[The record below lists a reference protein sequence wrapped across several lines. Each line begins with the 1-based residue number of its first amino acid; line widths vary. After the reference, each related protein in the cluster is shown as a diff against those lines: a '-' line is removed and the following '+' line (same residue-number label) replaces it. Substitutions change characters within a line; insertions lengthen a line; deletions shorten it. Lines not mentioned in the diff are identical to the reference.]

1 MSSERRGRRRR
12 ASDVAGFCMRSTLM
26 RVTLL
31 ACVLLVLGYVLAR
44 HAWPDSPPA
53 ESTMPTPVRPSASS
67 TAIASTTRPGEAVK
81 TDASEKDPRRAERAP
96 RATRVATASPPRPGG
111 RSTLEGLIEGGQL
124 HPGKA
129 FNLLHSDFDGLI
141 ADMRNEGAGDAASS
155 DLARLYRTQ
164 IATSADGTEASLRRL
179 ECGRQLCAAEIVLP
193 IPNAAPDPFAAETL
207 AERLPRDAL
216 VQTSYADQDLLVRR
230 FVFSIDPHVTS
241 LVNTR
246 RP

>member
-1 MSSERRGRRRR
+1 
-12 ASDVAGFCMRSTLM
+12 MRLSLM

-31 ACVLLVLGYVLAR
+31 ACVLLVLGYMLAR

-67 TAIASTTRPGEAVK
+67 TAIASTTSPVEAVK
-81 TDASEKDPRRAERAP
+81 TETSEKDPRRAERAP
-96 RATRVATASPPRPGG
+96 RATRVATAPPPRPGE

-129 FNLLHSDFDGLI
+129 LNLLHSDFDGLI
-141 ADMRNEGAGDAASS
+141 ADLHNEGAGDASS
-155 DLARLYRTQ
+155 ADLARLYRTQ
-164 IATSADGTEASLRRL
+164 IATITDGTEASLRRL
-179 ECGRQLCAAEIVLP
+179 ACGRQLCAAEIVLP
-193 IPNAAPDPFAAETL
+193 IPTAGPDPFSSETL
-207 AERLPRDAL
+207 EQRLPRDAL

-230 FVFSIDPHVTS
+230 FVFSIDPLVTS
-241 LVNTR
+241 LVNSR